1 MEIILG
7 IVAVAIAGYLVVNG
21 KRNSDPLNRKCAA
34 EICAYLAESVERD
47 PTKILEIFMT
57 NARYQ
62 KQAMHVISMV
72 PAILIKAGY
81 PKEHAMSEVPFIRAV
96 AMSLPK

>member
-34 EICAYLAESVERD
+34 EICA
-47 PTKILEIFMT
+47 
-57 NARYQ
+57 
-62 KQAMHVISMV
+62 
-72 PAILIKAGY
+72 
-81 PKEHAMSEVPFIRAV
+81 
-96 AMSLPK
+96 